1 MEFYDAFNKTLKRF
15 DLKAGD
21 LARKTDLSMQRV
33 SQFKTGFNVRLDTL
47 QKLLEVMPQEAR
59 RHMLLLV
66 AEGETTDSPPSTG
79 G

>member
-1 MEFYDAFNKTLKRF
+1 MDFYDAFNKTLKRF

-21 LARKTDLSMQRV
+21 LARKTDLSIQRV
-33 SQFKTGFNVRLDTL
+33 SQFKNGFNVRIDTL

-59 RHMLLLV
+59 RYMLLLV
-66 AEGETTDSPPSTG
+66 AEGEVDSPPSTG